1 MFSSYVVCF
10 SAPEVC
16 LSHAWCEIKYILQG
30 CLHTHT
36 PSTSLM
42 PTAVVYLS
50 PWCLCVIQHGRKMTW
65 CTSTEMTQIFLVF
78 FRMAQSLLNDFKVPF
93 FTINS
98 FLPTSFLKRLLNQV
112 GFLGDHTVAKNIQI
126 QFGTQISFTVK
137 VPNSYTFRSTF
148 LVLFI
153 YFLKHFV
160 TVCKEKGMHFL
171 HSVISMCIFFIDDLL

>member
-1 MFSSYVVCF
+1 
-10 SAPEVC
+10 
-16 LSHAWCEIKYILQG
+16 
-30 CLHTHT
+30 
-36 PSTSLM
+36 M
-42 PTAVVYLS
+42 PTAVVYLP

-137 VPNSYTFRSTF
+137 VPNSYTLRSTF

-160 TVCKEKGMHFL
+160 TMCKEKGNAFFTLCYFNVHLF
-171 HSVISMCIFFIDDLL
+171 HRRPPIEAFPRKSHQTIFATSSPPESSGRD